1 MENNNEVKEEV
12 KVEVKTPKKKKTWL
26 IILSIIIVLAIIGVT
41 TFFLINGNKST
52 TKNEE
57 KLKPLPLPEV
67 TGGERGKLGI
77 DKNINESV
85 IDEYLNRSD
94 SVYRDMRMFEDPAKY
109 EPEDVHEELV
119 KIKEGLTEEEQATV
133 DKLLFACIQTLGIYS
148 EEAKQER
155 KLKKE
160 RMKNNE

>member
-109 EPEDVHEELV
+109 ENIGGDRYLSGYV
-119 KIKEGLTEEEQATV
+119 KGFEVVPLPYIIPVPLFFLSVSSCSVVLHSGCG
-133 DKLLFACIQTLGIYS
+133 KLFFC
-148 EEAKQER
+148 
-155 KLKKE
+155 
-160 RMKNNE
+160 